1 MGYYDSL
8 LTCFKSVDCDGFNRG
23 LFEPV
28 FKHLCELGQV
38 LDDGTLDT
46 TVLREFRQLL
56 VWFIEFVSKCDGG
69 VPVVDLLRVDGDA
82 MVRSDVDA
90 DAEFEAVIRGF
101 DAGS

>member
-1 MGYYDSL
+1 M
-8 LTCFKSVDCDGFNRG
+8 
-23 LFEPV
+23 
-28 FKHLCELGQV
+28 
-38 LDDGTLDT
+38 DT

-56 VWFIEFVSKCDGG
+56 VWFIEFVSKDVDSGG
-69 VPVVDLLRVDGDA
+69 APVVDLLKVGGDT